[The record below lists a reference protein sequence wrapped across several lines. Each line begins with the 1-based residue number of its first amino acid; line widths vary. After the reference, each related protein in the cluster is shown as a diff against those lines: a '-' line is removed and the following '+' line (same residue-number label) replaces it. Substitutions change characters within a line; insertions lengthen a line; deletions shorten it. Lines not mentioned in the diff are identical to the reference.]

1 MVVHMSCTLNGK
13 LILIRS
19 CVVVIEVG
27 ATTSIR
33 STGYD
38 CTTVPRCPGGSAG
51 RGPSVVI
58 HGLYHA
64 RVKTCVCYIHI
75 PALCTT
81 KYRLVCVVQRFLV
94 VKIAVET
101 DLPVTYLINMFQ
113 SVTEIGVVKSSAG

>member
-1 MVVHMSCTLNGK
+1 MCEFMVVHMSCTLNGE

-27 ATTSIR
+27 ATAR
-33 STGYD
+33 VCCTGFD
-38 CTTVPRCPGGSAG
+38 CTTVPRCPGGSTG
-51 RGPSVVI
+51 TGPSVVI
-58 HGLYHA
+58 HGCEHV

-81 KYRLVCVVQRFLV
+81 KYRRVCVVQRFLV

-101 DLPVTYLINMFQ
+101 DLRVT
-113 SVTEIGVVKSSAG
+113 